1 MWHLI
6 LGDLPDLPG
15 HGAVHPA
22 LVVPAGARDGQGYL
36 QWSPLTSTIL
46 LYLVL
51 RHKKETHS
59 NLRLAYVN
67 GSYIKQPK
75 NVCSKV
81 HPIEVEKNRNAVD
94 SSIRIR
100 KKKKIKKISKKI
112 KCFFQKE
119 TRRCEKEAGVH
130 IIRVISADTGPACGC
145 KHEVF
150 DCFTDFL
157 DTCALYYLQM

>member
-1 MWHLI
+1 MIEHRHRVWHLI

-15 HGAVHPA
+15 HGTVHPA

-36 QWSPLTSTIL
+36 QRSPLTSTIL

-59 NLRLAYVN
+59 KLGLAYVN

-81 HPIEVEKNRNAVD
+81 HLIEVEKNRNAVD

-100 KKKKIKKISKKI
+100 KKKIKKISKKI
-112 KCFFQKE
+112 KCFF
-119 TRRCEKEAGVH
+119 
-130 IIRVISADTGPACGC
+130 
-145 KHEVF
+145 
-150 DCFTDFL
+150 
-157 DTCALYYLQM
+157 

>member
-1 MWHLI
+1 MNIPQVIEHRHRVWHLI

-22 LVVPAGARDGQGYL
+22 LAVPAGARDGQGYL
-36 QWSPLTSTIL
+36 QRCPLTSTIL

-59 NLRLAYVN
+59 KLGLAYVN

-100 KKKKIKKISKKI
+100 KKKSKKFLR
-112 KCFFQKE
+112 KLNVFFLKRNQE
-119 TRRCEKEAGVH
+119 
-130 IIRVISADTGPACGC
+130 
-145 KHEVF
+145 
-150 DCFTDFL
+150 
-157 DTCALYYLQM
+157 M